1 MRMPNRNLKEST
13 SLLPRIS
20 VTRPVSITMCLVGLL
35 ALGAVS
41 YSRIRIQAF
50 ATGLDSPRLY
60 LGTSTQTDTT
70 PHEKDADIARPM
82 VEHLR
87 TLKGLEYYEIKSH
100 RRGTYTK
107 LVFRKGL
114 DMSEIYNRLMD
125 RVEQLKRVIPEEYR
139 ENFWVWKYNPETDS
153 EILWAGVAF
162 PYEVDDARH
171 ELERLVQPRLER
183 IRGVAKVEIWGAPEK
198 AVMIELDRE
207 KLRTRGVNPYELVR
221 NLQGDNF
228 TMGGGTV
235 HEGGKKLYVRSLAR
249 YGDLEELQSLPILTR
264 EGDVLLKDVA
274 TVSQDVLRFR
284 VNRLDGRPTVSI
296 GVYKESETDIVAL
309 CDRVENE
316 MERIEAEIGFKFG
329 VFFSQ
334 GRLIKES
341 MQNLQNTGLWGAIF
355 ATVVLFIFLRAVRMT
370 ALITL
375 AIPLCVMVSVTAL
388 YFMDWSLNLLTMM
401 GLMVAVGM
409 VVDNAIVVVENIY
422 RMRVKGENTHD
433 ASVKGASE
441 VALAITTATLTTV
454 VVFLPL
460 MVMSGDVDLSFFLS
474 RVGVPVILALI
485 GSLFAALVFIPLASK
500 WFGGSRVTPD
510 PTYIARPRKAYL
522 SGLSWALSRRKDAVL
537 IVLALSATM
546 FYPMEKVKRSDSLKG
561 SANTI
566 RIQYRPPKFLGWAE
580 LEGIASQVE
589 TFLESKREV
598 YGVRNIRFS
607 YSPAGKWKIHFTIL
621 LEEEGSVPWW
631 HQTYRGL
638 RKWVGYPLDSRMH
651 RKAIIED
658 IREKVPTFVGHQ
670 LLVERGAVGDPH
682 VAVELL
688 GDDREVLDRL
698 RIEVV
703 RRLTEIPSVT
713 GIFAEGDRGEDEV
726 QVRIDRE
733 AAKQYGISPHR
744 VATSIY
750 YQLAGVALPSYVSEG
765 KEKDLRILL
774 NKLDRQTMLHLKG
787 LTFRSESGE
796 EIPLS
801 AFASLRVKEGQQT
814 ILRRE
819 SKLTLGCLVFA
830 KKDDLAGLYEEID
843 RAMEGFKMPPGYRW
857 NKGER
862 FEKFKESEETM
873 RFAVILAI
881 TFVFLLMGV
890 LFESFLLPFSVL
902 FCIPFAFL
910 GVYWTLFLT
919 DTVMD
924 RMAQVGMIVLIG
936 VVVNNAIVL
945 VDRVNRLRAEGLDRG
960 AAIREAGANRFRPI
974 LMTSFTTIFGLLPM
988 ALSSS
993 ELMGVPY
1000 SSMGRAMIGGLFC
1013 ATFLTLF
1020 VVPLF
1025 YTYLDD
1031 LRVALRRIVSG
1042 VLSRPQP
1049 IAYRTPEPAD

>member
-1 MRMPNRNLKEST
+1 M
-13 SLLPRIS
+13 LPRIS
-20 VTRPVSITMCLVGLL
+20 VTRPVTVTMCLVALL
-35 ALGAVS
+35 AVGVVS

-60 LGTSTQTDTT
+60 LGTYTRTNTT

-87 TLKGLEYYEIKSH
+87 TLKGLVYYEIKSH
-100 RRGTYTK
+100 RQGTYTK

-125 RVEQLKRVIPEEYR
+125 RVERLKRVIPEEYTR
-139 ENFWVWKYNPETDS
+139 NFWIWKYNPETDN
-153 EILWAGVAF
+153 EILWAGIAM
-162 PYEVDDARH
+162 PEEIKDARS
-171 ELERLVQPRLER
+171 ELERMVQPRLER

-198 AVMIELDRE
+198 AVMIELDQER
-207 KLRTRGVNPYELVR
+207 LRTRGVDPFELVR

-228 TMGGGTV
+228 AMGGGTV
-235 HEGGKKLYVRSLAR
+235 REGGKRFFVRSLAR
-249 YGDLEELQSLPILTR
+249 YESLDELENLPIPAPN
-264 EGDVLLKDVA
+264 GSVPLKEVA
-274 TVSQDVLRFR
+274 TVSRDAPLRFR
-284 VNRLDGRPTVSI
+284 INRLDGRPTVSI
-296 GVYKESETDIVAL
+296 GVYKESGADIVSL
-309 CDRVENE
+309 NDRVEAE
-316 MERIEAEIGFKFG
+316 LERIEAETGFKFA

-334 GRLIKES
+334 GRLIRES
-341 MQNLQNTGLWGAIF
+341 MQNLRNTGLWGAIF
-355 ATVVLFIFLRAVRMT
+355 AAVILFVFLRAMRMT

-375 AIPLCVMVSVTAL
+375 AIPLCIMIAVTVL
-388 YFMDWSLNLLTMM
+388 YFADWSLNLLTMM

-422 RMRVKGENTHD
+422 RMRVKGENAHD

-441 VALAITTATLTTV
+441 VSLAITTATLTTV

-460 MVMSGDVDLSFFLS
+460 MAMSGDVDLSFFLS
-474 RVGVPVILALI
+474 KVGVPIILALI
-485 GSLFAALVFIPLASK
+485 GSLFVALLFIPLASK
-500 WFGGSRVTPD
+500 RFGGSRVRPD
-510 PTYIARPRKAYL
+510 AAYIAMPRRAYL
-522 SGLSWALSRRKDAVL
+522 RGLSWALSRRKDAVL

-561 SANTI
+561 SVNTI
-566 RIQYRPPKFLGWAE
+566 RVSYRPPKFLGWAE

-589 TFLESKREV
+589 GFLESKRDV
-598 YGVRNIRFS
+598 YGIRNIRFH
-607 YSPAGKWKIHFTIL
+607 YSPQSKWRIHFRII
-621 LEEEGSVPWW
+621 LEEEGAVPWW
-631 HQTYRGL
+631 HQAYRGL
-638 RKWVGYPLDSRMH
+638 RKWAGYPLDDRMD

-658 IREKVPTFVGHQ
+658 IRAKVPTFVGHQ
-670 LLVERGAVGDPH
+670 LLVEQGRVGDPH

-688 GDDREVLDRL
+688 GDEREVLDRL

-733 AAKQYGISPHR
+733 AAQQFGISPHR

-750 YQLAGVALPSYVSEG
+750 YQLAGVALPSYVSGG
-765 KEKDLRILL
+765 KEKDVRILL
-774 NKLDRQTMLHLKG
+774 SRLDRQSLLHLKG
-787 LTFRSESGE
+787 LAFRSESGE

-819 SKLTLGCLVFA
+819 SKLALGCLVFA
-830 KKDDLAGLYEEID
+830 RKDDLAGLYGQID
-843 RAMEGFKMPPGYRW
+843 RAMAGFEMPPGYRW

-873 RFAVILAI
+873 HFAVMLAI

-890 LFESFLLPFSVL
+890 LFESLILPFSVL

-910 GVYWTLFLT
+910 GVYWTLYLT

-924 RMAQVGMIVLIG
+924 RMAQVGIIVLIG

-945 VDRVNRLRAEGLDRG
+945 VDMVNRVRAEGKDRTEAIME
-960 AAIREAGANRFRPI
+960 AAANRFRPI
-974 LMTSFTTIFGLLPM
+974 LMTTFTTIFGLVP
-988 ALSSS
+988 LSAASGT
-993 ELMGVPY
+993 LMGVPY
-1000 SSMGRAMIGGLFC
+1000 SSMGRAMMGGLLC
-1013 ATFLTLF
+1013 ATLLTLF

-1031 LRVALRRIVSG
+1031 LRFALRRI
-1042 VLSRPQP
+1042 LSS
-1049 IAYRTPEPAD
+1049 AFLRTKTISFRGPEPAD